1 MSLRARIL
9 ALGVGSAAAM
19 LLLLAVPVT
28 LTVQRNVQ
36 QDEEQWAASV
46 AQGVADLVSTGRGD
60 QDDLAA
66 VVARIDARDTGR
78 VTVDTGD
85 GTPLGATRPDCT
97 VESEAGFEPLADTGA
112 DASLRRDDDARS
124 PDGDSYGPPGARVG
138 RVYGAEVASVDG
150 GRLVRVVAEQQGR
163 DVAVCSF
170 VPRSVV
176 GEETLE
182 QVGVLGAA
190 GLVTLA
196 AVAGLAVVVGRR
208 LAGHLTAAA
217 ATADR
222 LADGDLDAR
231 APQDGPRE
239 VRSVSAA
246 LNRLAGRIDELLV
259 AERETVADLSHRL
272 RTPVTA
278 VRLDVEALPA
288 SPQKVELEDHLDH
301 LERTLTAV
309 IQAARR
315 PQREGAVPRSDVVE
329 VVQDRFAYWAPLLED
344 QLRDAT
350 LALPDDGAR
359 RDVRCADADLAAALD
374 ALLENA
380 VAHTPEGVPVAVA
393 VTPDGTGTVVEIRD
407 QGPGVPAEALR
418 RGMSDRGSSGLGLD
432 IARSCAEASGGRLEL
447 DRDGPWSV
455 VRLVLGA
462 P

>member
-1 MSLRARIL
+1 VSLRARIL
-9 ALGVGSAAAM
+9 SLGVGSAAAM

-46 AQGVADLVSTGRGD
+46 AQGVADLLSTGRGD
-60 QDDLAA
+60 RDDLVA
-66 VVARIDARDTGR
+66 VVERIDARDGGR
-78 VTVDTGD
+78 VTVDAGD
-85 GTPLGATRPDCT
+85 GAPVGSTRPDCS
-97 VESEAGFEPLADTGA
+97 VDSDARFGPLADAGTPPG
-112 DASLRRDDDARS
+112 RRDDDARS
-124 PDGDSYGPPGARVG
+124 PDGDSYGPPDARVG

-150 GRLVRVVAEQQGR
+150 GRLVRVVAEQRGR

-170 VPRSVV
+170 VPSSVV
-176 GEETLE
+176 GRETLE
-182 QVGVLGAA
+182 QVGVLGLA

-217 ATADR
+217 ATAER

-278 VRLDVEALPA
+278 VRLDVEALPE
-288 SPQKVELEDHLDH
+288 SPQKRELEDHLDH

-315 PQREGAVPRSDVVE
+315 PQREGAVPRTDVVA

-344 QLRDAT
+344 QRRDAV
-350 LALPDDGAR
+350 LELPDGAAGWE
-359 RDVRCADADLAAALD
+359 VRLADADLAAALD

-380 VAHTPEGVPVAVA
+380 VAHTAEGVPVAVT
-393 VTPDGTGTVVEIRD
+393 VSSVGTDTVVEVRD
-407 QGPGVPAEALR
+407 QGPGVPPSALR
-418 RGMSDRGSSGLGLD
+418 RGTSDRGSSGLGLD

-447 DRDGPWSV
+447 DRDGPWSL